1 MNDMFDNL
9 KELKQK
15 LKSEENKQKYTSNI
29 NKKYKQNLNT
39 NKNDKESRLV
49 AEFKEFM
56 KEVDI

>member
-15 LKSEENKQKYTSNI
+15 LKSQEAPKQ
-29 NKKYKQNLNT
+29 T
-39 NKNDKESRLV
+39 NKSQKDTAVSNKSDKESRLK
-49 AEFKEFM
+49 AELKEFM

>member
-1 MNDMFDNL
+1 MNDMFDDL

-15 LKSEENKQKYTSNI
+15 LKLQEDPKRESV
-29 NKKYKQNLNT
+29 KKNQQHRTVLNAG
-39 NKNDKESRLV
+39 DKESRLK